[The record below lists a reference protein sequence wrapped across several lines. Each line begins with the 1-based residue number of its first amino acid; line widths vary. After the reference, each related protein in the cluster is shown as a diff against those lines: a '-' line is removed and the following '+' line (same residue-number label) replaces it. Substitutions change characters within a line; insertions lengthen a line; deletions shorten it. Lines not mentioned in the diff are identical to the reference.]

1 MKQNDE
7 KGSKNDEKTQKGWSI
22 KKKTI
27 SGFFV
32 VAYGK
37 LTKRRR
43 IMKKGS
49 MIEKK
54 VPTNEKSR
62 K

>member
-1 MKQNDE
+1 MMK
-7 KGSKNDEKTQKGWSI
+7 KGQKMMRKLKRDGVSR
-22 KKKTI
+22 KKTI

-37 LTKRRR
+37 LRKMRR

-54 VPTNEKSR
+54 VPTNERSR